1 MNALGKQLAEEAQK
15 IRLKE
20 KYVEFLKAPIPE
32 LIENHEIEGVKVAIR
47 VFSFNAKEDTGFDFE
62 ISDEDKFIDTL
73 KICSV
78 AKVLAA
84 GPDSIYK
91 TGDIVKLN
99 DYETATID
107 NPVYE
112 KYKQA
117 MANRP
122 MNSKA
127 IDAKEPHVRINNLLH
142 YYQSNMFVINPIKMD
157 NDPLDYFT
165 FLVTD
170 GNISHKIK
178 DPYAFVA

>member
-1 MNALGKQLAEEAQK
+1 MNTLGKQVAEEAQ
-15 IRLKE
+15 RLRMIE
-20 KYVEFLKAPIPE
+20 KYKEFIATPIPDMMS
-32 LIENHEIEGVKVAIR
+32 NHDIEGVKLVIR
-47 VFSFNAKEDTGFDFE
+47 VFSFNAKEDTSFDFE
-62 ISDEDKFIDTL
+62 ISDEDRFIDTL
-73 KICSV
+73 KIFSV

-84 GPDSIYK
+84 GPESIYK
-91 TGDIVKLN
+91 VGDIVKLN

-117 MANRP
+117 MAERP
-122 MNSKA
+122 MKSKA

-142 YYQSNMFVINPIKMD
+142 YYQSNMFVVNPIKMY

-178 DPYAFVA
+178 DPYAFIA